1 MEVAPKPENEEQR
14 IEALNNYNILDS
26 FPEKEYD
33 EITRLASFIC
43 DTPIALV
50 SLVDQNRQ
58 WFKSKIGLDA
68 SETPRDVAFCA
79 HAILQPEEPFIIENS
94 DIDTRFA
101 DNPLVIGDPNVK
113 FYAGCQ
119 LNTPSGESLGT
130 LCVIDSI
137 ARKITPRQTEA
148 LKILANNVVNLLEL
162 RKAKLE
168 QKQLIE
174 QLRDS
179 NDELEQFA
187 YIASHDLQ
195 EPLRVIS
202 SYVQLL
208 SRKYKGKLD
217 TKADKFIEY
226 TVDGCSRMEALIDGL
241 LKFSRVGTNKSNKK
255 LHSCHDILKDVAND
269 LKVRITESNA
279 KISWDELPEIF
290 ADKAQIAIVFQNLIK
305 NGIKYNKNE
314 IPVIEI
320 KCEQSEN
327 LWEFTLQDNGIGIEK
342 KYHQSIF
349 KLFKRLHSISDYTG
363 TGIGLSICKK
373 IIEHHG
379 GSIKVESKKNE
390 GSKFIFTLPIYKNDS
405 RLLENKIA
413 A

>member
-14 IEALNNYNILDS
+14 IEALNSYNILDS
-26 FPEKEYD
+26 LPEKEYD
-33 EITRLASFIC
+33 EITHLASFIC
-43 DTPIALV
+43 DTPIALI
-50 SLVDQNRQ
+50 SLVDENRQ
-58 WFKSKIGLDA
+58 WFKSKTGLEA
-68 SETPRDVAFCA
+68 TETPRDVAFCA

-94 DIDTRFA
+94 DHDERFA
-101 DNPLVIGDPNVK
+101 DNPLVTSDPNVK
-113 FYAGCQ
+113 FYAGCP

-148 LKILANNVVNLLEL
+148 LKILAKNVVNLLEL
-162 RKAKLE
+162 RKAKE
-168 QKQLIE
+168 DQKQLIE
-174 QLRDS
+174 QLSES
-179 NDELEQFA
+179 NNELEQFA

-208 SRKYKGKLD
+208 SRRYKGKLD
-217 TKADKFIEY
+217 TKADQFIEY

-241 LKFSRVGTNKSNKK
+241 LKFSRVGTNKSDKK
-255 LHSCHDILKDVAND
+255 LHSCHDILKNVAKD

-279 KISWDELPEIF
+279 KITWGELPEIF
-290 ADKAQIAIVFQNLIK
+290 VDETQIGIVFQNLIK

-314 IPVIEI
+314 TPIIEI
-320 KCEQSEN
+320 KCEHSEN
-327 LWEFTLQDNGIGIEK
+327 LWEFTVQDNGIGIEEG
-342 KYHQSIF
+342 YHQSIF
-349 KLFKRLHSISDYTG
+349 KLFKRLHPNSEYSG

-379 GSIKVESKKNE
+379 GNIKVESKKNE
-390 GSKFIFTLPIYKNDS
+390 GSRFIFTLPVYKNDN
-405 RLLENKIA
+405 RTIEQRFA

>member
-1 MEVAPKPENEEQR
+1 MEVAPKPENEEKR
-14 IEALNNYNILDS
+14 LEALNNYNILDS
-26 FPEKEYD
+26 LPEDEYD
-33 EITRLASFIC
+33 EITHLASFIC
-43 DTPIALV
+43 DTPIALI
-50 SLVDQNRQ
+50 SLVDKDRQ
-58 WFKSKIGLDA
+58 WFKSKTGLDA
-68 SETPRDVAFCA
+68 TQTPRDVAFCA

-94 DIDTRFA
+94 ENDERFA
-101 DNPLVIGDPNVK
+101 DNPLVTSDPNVK
-113 FYAGCQ
+113 FYAGCT

-137 ARKITPRQTEA
+137 ARKITPRQAQA
-148 LKILANNVVNLLEL
+148 LEILAKNVVNLLEL

-168 QKQLIE
+168 QKDLIE
-174 QLRDS
+174 QLSES
-179 NDELEQFA
+179 NNDLEQFA

-208 SRKYKGKLD
+208 SRRYKGNLD
-217 TKADKFIEY
+217 AKADQFIEY

-255 LHSCHDILKDVAND
+255 LHSCHDILKNVAND
-269 LKVRITESNA
+269 LKIRITESNA
-279 KISWDELPEIF
+279 KITWNELPEIF
-290 ADKAQIAIVFQNLIK
+290 VDETQIGLVFQNLIK

-314 IPVIEI
+314 IPEIEI
-320 KCEQSEN
+320 NCEQTNN
-327 LWEFTLQDNGIGIEK
+327 LWEFTVQDNGIGIEND
-342 KYHQSIF
+342 YHQSIF
-349 KLFKRLHSISDYTG
+349 KLFKRLHSRSEYTG

-379 GSIKVESKKNE
+379 GSIKVESKINE
-390 GSKFIFTLPIYKNDS
+390 GSKFIFTLPVYKRNS
-405 RLLENKIA
+405 MLIEQKFA